1 MSEQQTNNQEANQAV
16 FQIQRVYLKDAS
28 LEMPHAP
35 QIFLEQQAPSIEI
48 SVDVGAAQVAEN
60 IFESEVTVTVTSRI
74 ADKVAFLVEAKQAAI
89 FEISGVPNEQLDPL
103 LGILCP
109 NMVYPYLRAN
119 IADLI
124 TRTGFPPVHL
134 ADINFE
140 QFYQQRLEQAQQAAQ
155 AADEP
160 SGLILPPG
168 HA

>member
-1 MSEQQTNNQEANQAV
+1 MSEQQANQAQAV

-28 LEMPHAP
+28 LELPNAP
-35 QIFLEQQAPSIEI
+35 QIFLEQTPPNVEI
-48 SVDVGAAQVAEN
+48 TVDVGAQRLAEN
-60 IFESEVTVTVTSRI
+60 VFESLVSVTVTSKI
-74 ADKVAFLVEAKQAAI
+74 GDKVAFLAEIKQAGI
-89 FEISGVPNEQLDPL
+89 FEISGIPEDQMDPL

-119 IADLI
+119 MADLV

-140 QFYQQRLEQAQQAAQ
+140 AFYQQRLAAAQEQAKQNDDSA
-155 AADEP
+155 
-160 SGLILPPG
+160 SKIILPPG